1 MHPHQATNN
10 WDRVAEY
17 GFGFEFGLS
26 KTGLMM
32 MMPLGGY

>member
-10 WDRVAEY
+10 RDRVVEY
-17 GFGFEFGLS
+17 GFGLEFGLS

-32 MMPLGGY
+32 MMALGRY